1 MDLEFHQLD
10 HRYEALR
17 LRKPEVEKRLLASL
31 AEAGQRVPIV
41 VVAGEVESHFVVVDG
56 YKRIRALR
64 ILHRDTVCAMR
75 WELPE
80 EDAILIDRFLRTRD
94 SETALEQGWLLREM
108 TQRFELKLEELSRR
122 VGRSVSWV
130 SRRLALVREL
140 PEEVQERV
148 RRGEIVAHA
157 AMKHLVPLARA
168 NRRQCVRVAE
178 GIAGNNVSSRQV
190 AQLYAAWRDGTA
202 ECRERVAA
210 DPMLFVRAQGSLR
223 DNTSTDLAS
232 LILRDC
238 DILASTARRAR
249 RRLEEASLGVLLPPD
264 REEIER
270 AVRQCRDEVERFGKR
285 LRKEVDDAEARDAG
299 SDPGAVA
306 ART

>member
-10 HRYEALR
+10 PRYEALR
-17 LRKPEVEKRLLASL
+17 LRKPEAEKRLLASL

-41 VVAGEVESHFVVVDG
+41 VVSGEVENHFVVVDG

-64 ILHRDTVCAMR
+64 LLHRDTVFAMR

-94 SETALEQGWLLREM
+94 SETALEQGWLLQEM
-108 TQRFELKLEELSRR
+108 TRRFGLRLEELSRR

-130 SRRLALVREL
+130 SRRLALIREL

-168 NRRQCVRVAE
+168 NRRHCVRVSE
-178 GIAGNNVSSRQV
+178 GIAGKDVSSRQV
-190 AQLYAAWRDGTA
+190 ARLYAAWRDGTA

-210 DPMLFVRAQGSLR
+210 DPMLFVRAQESLR
-223 DNTSTDLAS
+223 DQTGSDLIS

-238 DILASTARRAR
+238 DILTSTARRAR
-249 RRLEEASLGVLLPPD
+249 RRLEEASFGVLLPPD
-264 REEIER
+264 REEIDR
-270 AVRQCRDEVERFGKR
+270 AARQFRDEAERFDKR
-285 LRKEVDDAEARDAG
+285 LRKEVHDAEARDAG
-299 SDPGAVA
+299 SDPGALGEGP
-306 ART
+306 